1 MYVSHS
7 VSRDVLRVVVGSGSD
22 LGVAYV
28 RSSAVPPCVMYAG
41 LSSVVI

>member
-7 VSRDVLRVVVGSGSD
+7 VSRDVLIVVVGSGSD
-22 LGVAYV
+22 GVAYV

-41 LSSVVI
+41 LFSVGI